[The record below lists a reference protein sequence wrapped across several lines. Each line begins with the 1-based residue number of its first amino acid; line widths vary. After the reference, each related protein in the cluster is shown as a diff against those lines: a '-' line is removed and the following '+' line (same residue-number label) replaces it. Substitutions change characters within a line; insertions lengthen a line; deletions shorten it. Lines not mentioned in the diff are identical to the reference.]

1 MKKTILLG
9 IAALGA
15 LFMQSCSKED
25 FMTFDDS
32 KTGIYMQRIYT
43 TTINGTPISFTDSAV
58 VSFSNY
64 KADVT
69 ELRLYVPVAIMGPV
83 ADHDRRFK
91 LSVDESLS
99 NAVKDEDYTFSDSAC
114 YIPAGKTSK
123 TVYLKIKRTSKL
135 EKAPVRL
142 VFKLED
148 NENFTVELE
157 KYNSNVNWA
166 SPGKELC
173 GSRYKIIYSDIYD
186 MPYQWD
192 WYGADY
198 WGTWS
203 ATKEKLLNQVMGW
216 THASWNDG
224 TVKYGL
230 MPYSAKQLKKY
241 LQAQADAGTPVKD
254 EDGSYMQLPNPY
266 TVDYSKYGNQ

>member
-1 MKKTILLG
+1 MKKKILLG
-9 IAALGA
+9 IAVLTAL
-15 LFMQSCSKED
+15 LMQSCSKED

-32 KTGIYMQRIYT
+32 KSGIYLQRVYT

-69 ELRLYVPVAIMGPV
+69 QLRLYVPVAIMGPV
-83 ADHDRRFK
+83 ADHDRRFS

-99 NAVKDEDYTFSDSAC
+99 NAVKDVDYTFSDSAC
-114 YIPAGKTSK
+114 YIPAGQTS
-123 TVYLKIKRTSKL
+123 TNVFVIIKRTSKL
-135 EKAPVRL
+135 ETTPVRL
-142 VFKLED
+142 IFKLES

-157 KYNSNVNWA
+157 KYNSYVNWA
-166 SPGKELC
+166 QKGTELC
-173 GSRYKIIYSDIYD
+173 GSKYKIIYSDIYD

-198 WGTWS
+198 WGTWTI
-203 ATKEKLLNQVMGW
+203 TKEKTLNQVMGW
-216 THASWNDG
+216 THGSWNDG

-254 EDGSYMQLPNPY
+254 EDGSYMQLPDPY
-266 TVDYSKYGNQ
+266 TVDYSKYDKQ